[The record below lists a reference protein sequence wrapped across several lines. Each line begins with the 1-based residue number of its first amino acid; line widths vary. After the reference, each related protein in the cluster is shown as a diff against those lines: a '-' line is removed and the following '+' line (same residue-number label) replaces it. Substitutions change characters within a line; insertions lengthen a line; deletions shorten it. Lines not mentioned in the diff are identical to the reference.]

1 MTASTS
7 IDRRRQLVQEQTA
20 LNGVDYVEV
29 VTPPAGSPATQL
41 RVVFVNPLNTI
52 PGPDQIRVA
61 GGDRIPSVPVEA
73 VDVTDDPDTVLVTL
87 AGSGDLSTYTLQLVG
102 GTTDPTPPAWI
113 DPVLSSACFTFG
125 LDCMSDLPCD
135 DAAGLPAGGGG
146 RTAAGLPRPRLG
158 KPARALARPDVG
170 AAAGLDTAQHG
181 RRRGWC

>member
-7 IDRRRQLVQEQTA
+7 IDRRRQLLQEQTA

-29 VTPPAGSPATQL
+29 VTPSAGSPATQL

-61 GGDRIPSVPVEA
+61 GGDRIPSVQVEA

-102 GTTDPTPPAWI
+102 GTTDPAPPAWI
-113 DPVLSSACFTFG
+113 DPVLASACFTFSP
-125 LDCMSDLPCD
+125 DCMSDLPCD
-135 DAAGLPAGGGG
+135 DAGLPARGGG

-158 KPARALARPDVG
+158 KPARASCS
-170 AAAGLDTAQHG
+170 TG
-181 RRRGWC
+181 RRCCSRTGNSATPPTSGWC